1 MSPCPLRSRASRSV
15 DRASHAEPS
24 RPESLQLHQSA
35 AERFTHAEHDL
46 YYPTVSGVR
55 RRRRSSRR
63 SSQVPGHYGAVGINV
78 NIPVFN
84 GGLFKARESEA
95 SLKAKAAAQNVA
107 DLANR
112 ITRDVRVA
120 WLNANTASNASR

>member
-1 MSPCPLRSRASRSV
+1 M
-15 DRASHAEPS
+15 
-24 RPESLQLHQSA
+24 
-35 AERFTHAEHDL
+35 
-46 YYPTVSGVR
+46 
-55 RRRRSSRR
+55 
-63 SSQVPGHYGAVGINV
+63 
-78 NIPVFN
+78 NIPIFN

-120 WLNANTASNASR
+120 WLNATTALQRVSLTQQFVAQAQ